1 MTSFVYDVRIMI
13 ASDLSENSL
22 LMMEQGI
29 KLARQLNGA
38 VWIIHV
44 VDNTLQYSNYVPT
57 LPKVWNWEE
66 VEQYAIEFLT
76 KGTQKYSDVDKEI
89 VIRVGDPKKE
99 IIEQAAKLDISYLV
113 IGTHGKTG
121 LSHWVMGSNAEYLI
135 RHATVPVIV
144 IPYRRETH

>member
-1 MTSFVYDVRIMI
+1 MFEVKIMI
-13 ASDLSENSL
+13 ASDLSEDSL
-22 LMMEQGI
+22 LIIEQGI
-29 KLARQLNGA
+29 KLVRQLHG
-38 VWIIHV
+38 VVCIIHV

-89 VIRVGDPKKE
+89 VIRIGDPKKE
-99 IIEQAAKLDISYLV
+99 IIAQAAKLDISYLV
-113 IGTHGKTG
+113 IGTNGKTG

-144 IPYRRETH
+144 IPYRREAH

>member
-1 MTSFVYDVRIMI
+1 MI

-22 LMMEQGI
+22 LMIEEGI

-44 VDNTLQYSNYVPT
+44 VDNTSQYSNYAPG
-57 LPKVWNWEE
+57 LPKVCNWEE
-66 VEQYAIEFLT
+66 IGQYAIEFLT
-76 KGTQKYSDVDKEI
+76 RETQKYGNVDKEI
-89 VIRVGDPKKE
+89 VVRIGDPRKE
-99 IIEQAAKLDISYLV
+99 IIEQAARLDISYLV

-135 RHATVPVIV
+135 RHATLPVIV

>member
-1 MTSFVYDVRIMI
+1 MI
-13 ASDLSENSL
+13 ASDLSEDSL
-22 LMMEQGI
+22 LIIEQGI
-29 KLARQLNGA
+29 KLVRQLHG
-38 VWIIHV
+38 VVCIIHV

-89 VIRVGDPKKE
+89 VIRIGDPKKE
-99 IIEQAAKLDISYLV
+99 IIAQAAKLDISYLV
-113 IGTHGKTG
+113 IGTNGKTG

-144 IPYRRETH
+144 IPYRREAH

>member
-1 MTSFVYDVRIMI
+1 VFEVKIMI
-13 ASDLSENSL
+13 ASDLSEDSL
-22 LMMEQGI
+22 LIIEQGI
-29 KLARQLNGA
+29 KLVRQLHG
-38 VWIIHV
+38 VVCIIHV

-89 VIRVGDPKKE
+89 VIRIGDPKKE
-99 IIEQAAKLDISYLV
+99 IIAQAAKLDISYLV
-113 IGTHGKTG
+113 IGTNGKTG

-144 IPYRRETH
+144 IPYRREAH

>member
-1 MTSFVYDVRIMI
+1 MI

-22 LMMEQGI
+22 LIIEQGI
-29 KLARQLNGA
+29 KLARQLYGA
-38 VWIIHV
+38 VYIIHV
-44 VDNTLQYSNYVPT
+44 VDNTLQYSNYVPA
-57 LPKVWNWEE
+57 LPNVWNWEE
-66 VEQYAIEFLT
+66 VEQHAIEFLT
-76 KGTQKYSDVDKEI
+76 RGTQKYGDVDKEI
-89 VIRVGDPKKE
+89 VVRIGDPKKE

-144 IPYRRETH
+144 IPYRREAH

>member
-1 MTSFVYDVRIMI
+1 MI
-13 ASDLSENSL
+13 ASDLSEDSL
-22 LMMEQGI
+22 LIIEQGI
-29 KLARQLNGA
+29 KLVRQLHG
-38 VWIIHV
+38 VVCIIHV

-76 KGTQKYSDVDKEI
+76 RGTQKYWDVDKEI
-89 VIRVGDPKKE
+89 VIRIGDPKKE
-99 IIEQAAKLDISYLV
+99 IIEQAVKLDISYLV

>member
-38 VWIIHV
+38 VWIIHFV
-44 VDNTLQYSNYVPT
+44 VNTLQYSNYVPN
-57 LPKVWNWEE
+57 LSKVWNWEE

>member
-1 MTSFVYDVRIMI
+1 MI

-22 LMMEQGI
+22 LMIEQGI

-44 VDNTLQYSNYVPT
+44 VDNTLQYSNYIPG

-66 VEQYAIEFLT
+66 VEQYAHEFLT
-76 KGTQKYSDVDKEI
+76 RGTQKYWDVDKEI
-89 VIRVGDPKKE
+89 LIKIGDPKKE

-113 IGTHGKTG
+113 VGTHGKTG

-135 RHATVPVIV
+135 RHATMPVIV
-144 IPYRRETH
+144 IPYRREAH

>member
-1 MTSFVYDVRIMI
+1 MI

-44 VDNTLQYSNYVPT
+44 VDNTSQFSNYAPG

-66 VEQYAIEFLT
+66 VQQYAIEFLT
-76 KGTQKYSDVDKEI
+76 RETKKYWDVDKEI
-89 VIRVGDPKKE
+89 MIRIGDPKKE
-99 IIEQAAKLDISYLV
+99 IIEQAEKLDISYLV

-121 LSHWVMGSNAEYLI
+121 LSHWVIGSNAEYLI

-144 IPYRRETH
+144 IPYRTRAH